1 MFCLLYDSCFIWSV
15 WSLCCIVKTG
25 KKCRNSA
32 KNTDSMITKLCYN
45 FFLFF
50 FETFIFSK
58 YLVSP
63 RYLIFI
69 LSSQVIFS
77 DYLILS
83 FQFLG
88 VKYLI
93 LSFWTKK
100 KDRKHWSIRVD
111 LSIRVYLVMSQFE
124 FIPVCEI
131 GHWRAV
137 GKQTWPK
144 RSSAYMRHFTHP
156 TFEDSAWYD
165 KCSVSKFVITLT

>member
-1 MFCLLYDSCFIWSV
+1 MSSSYTGLILACSCLFSHEAHAYYAYQMQYESERCYNLPIVNFCFVYYMILVSFDQYAHYVVLSK
-15 WSLCCIVKTG
+15 LA

-32 KNTDSMITKLCYN
+32 KNTDSMITKLCYI
-45 FFLFF
+45 FFFF
-50 FETFIFSK
+50 FETCIFSK

-63 RYLIFI
+63 WYLIFI

-100 KDRKHWSIRVD
+100 KDRKH
-111 LSIRVYLVMSQFE
+111 
-124 FIPVCEI
+124 CN
-131 GHWRAV
+131 
-137 GKQTWPK
+137 
-144 RSSAYMRHFTHP
+144 RHPF
-156 TFEDSAWYD
+156 SLILW
-165 KCSVSKFVITLT
+165 

>member
-1 MFCLLYDSCFIWSV
+1 
-15 WSLCCIVKTG
+15 
-25 KKCRNSA
+25 
-32 KNTDSMITKLCYN
+32 MITKLCYN

-100 KDRKHWSIRVD
+100 KDRKHCPIRPHDAKWDSRRGYCLIPNSDFRLIYGIYVD
-111 LSIRVYLVMSQFE
+111 RTQRV
-124 FIPVCEI
+124 
-131 GHWRAV
+131 
-137 GKQTWPK
+137 
-144 RSSAYMRHFTHP
+144 
-156 TFEDSAWYD
+156 
-165 KCSVSKFVITLT
+165 

>member
-1 MFCLLYDSCFIWSV
+1 MQYESERCYNLPIVNFCFVYYMILVSFDQYAHYVVLSK
-15 WSLCCIVKTG
+15 LA

-32 KNTDSMITKLCYN
+32 KNTDSMITKLCYIFFF
-45 FFLFF
+45 FFL
-50 FETFIFSK
+50 K
-58 YLVSP
+58 LVSP

-100 KDRKHWSIRVD
+100 KDRKHC
-111 LSIRVYLVMSQFE
+111 
-124 FIPVCEI
+124 FIEPVGLRE
-131 GHWRAV
+131 
-137 GKQTWPK
+137 
-144 RSSAYMRHFTHP
+144 
-156 TFEDSAWYD
+156 
-165 KCSVSKFVITLT
+165 KCNNDRCLRF

>member
-1 MFCLLYDSCFIWSV
+1 MLTTVFLAEAKISSF
-15 WSLCCIVKTG
+15 VKTG
-25 KKCRNSA
+25 K
-32 KNTDSMITKLCYN
+32 NTEIQQRTLIQLLIN
-45 FFLFF
+45 FAPPFIFI
-50 FETFIFSK
+50 FEICIFSK

-100 KDRKHWSIRVD
+100 R
-111 LSIRVYLVMSQFE
+111 
-124 FIPVCEI
+124 
-131 GHWRAV
+131 
-137 GKQTWPK
+137 
-144 RSSAYMRHFTHP
+144 
-156 TFEDSAWYD
+156 
-165 KCSVSKFVITLT
+165 